1 MIRAWLD
8 LPAPGIFAVLIIL
21 YFGSSLVLSL
31 IAFRSRLTKPIMSLT
46 GVVAPFF
53 GSVAILFALLTGF
66 LANDVSERNRRA
78 HRAVEAEAGEIHNLH
93 TLSVASASDM
103 QSIRKAIKVYVASV
117 VTDEW
122 PAMDKGQTSPLT
134 GTAYDDL
141 LREVSNPSIAKASG
155 PAVHSA
161 LLADALRIGSS
172 RNERVAIST
181 DHTNDLKWL
190 VVILLALFTQ
200 VAIALV
206 HLERPRAFAASMIV
220 FSSAVV
226 VALGIIALQEYPFN
240 GAFSVSPAPIAQL
253 LSLPEAVP
261 PHPLN

>member
-8 LPAPGIFAVLIIL
+8 LSAPGIFAVLIVL
-21 YFGSSLVLSL
+21 YFGFSLLLALV
-31 IAFRSRLTKPIMSLT
+31 AFRSRLTRPIMSLN

-78 HRAVEAEAGEIHNLH
+78 HRAVETEAGEIHNLH

-103 QSIRKAIKVYVASV
+103 QSIRTAIKAYVASV

-122 PAMDKGQTSPLT
+122 PAMDKGQNSPLT
-134 GTAYDDL
+134 AAAYDEL
-141 LREVSNPSIAKASG
+141 LHEVSNPSIAKASG

-190 VVILLALFTQ
+190 VVILLAFITQ
-200 VAIALV
+200 AAIALV
-206 HLERPRAFAASMIV
+206 HLERPRAFIATMTV

-226 VALGIIALQEYPFN
+226 VTLGIIALQEYPFN
-240 GAFSVSPAPIAQL
+240 GAFRVSPAPLVQL
-253 LSLPEAVP
+253 QSLPEAITP
-261 PHPLN
+261 RPLN

>member
-8 LPAPGIFAVLIIL
+8 LPAPGIFTALLIL
-21 YFGSSLVLSL
+21 YFGFSLSLAL
-31 IAFRSRLTKPIMSLT
+31 IAFRSRWTNPVMSLA

-66 LANDVSERNRRA
+66 LANDISERNRRA

-103 QSIRKAIKVYVASV
+103 QSIRKTIKAYVSSV
-117 VTDEW
+117 ITDEW
-122 PAMDKGQTSPLT
+122 PAMDQGRASPATSA
-134 GTAYDDL
+134 AYDDL

-161 LLADALRIGSS
+161 LLNSALRIGTS
-172 RNERVAIST
+172 RNERIAIST

-200 VAIALV
+200 AAIALV

-226 VALGIIALQEYPFN
+226 VTLGIIALQEYPFT
-240 GAFSVSPAPIAQL
+240 GAFRVSPAPLTQL
-253 LSLPEAVP
+253 LVLPEAIAP
-261 PHPLN
+261 RSLN

>member
-8 LPAPGIFAVLIIL
+8 LSAPGIFAVLIVL
-21 YFGSSLVLSL
+21 YFGFSLFLAL
-31 IAFRSRLTKPIMSLT
+31 IAFRSRLTRPIMSLN

-78 HRAVEAEAGEIHNLH
+78 HRAVETEAGEIHNLH

-103 QSIRKAIKVYVASV
+103 QSIRTAIKAYVASV

-122 PAMDKGQTSPLT
+122 PTLDRGQTSPVT
-134 GTAYDDL
+134 SAAYDEL
-141 LREVSNPSIAKASG
+141 LHEVSVPSIGKASG
-155 PAVHSA
+155 SAVQSA
-161 LLADALRIGSS
+161 LLGSALRIGTT

-190 VVILLALFTQ
+190 VVILLAFITQ

-206 HLERPRAFAASMIV
+206 HLERPRAFIATMTV
-220 FSSAVV
+220 FSCAVV
-226 VALGIIALQEYPFN
+226 VTLGIIALQEYPFN
-240 GAFSVSPAPIAQL
+240 GAFRVSPTPIAQL
-253 LSLPEAVP
+253 LSLPEAVAP
-261 PHPLN
+261 RPLN

>member
-8 LPAPGIFAVLIIL
+8 LPAPGIFAALIIL
-21 YFGSSLVLSL
+21 YFGFSLCLAL
-31 IAFRSRLTKPIMSLT
+31 IAFRSRLARPITSLT

-53 GSVAILFALLTGF
+53 GSVAILFALLTGLSRQRCQRAQPPRTSRGSRRKPVKF
-66 LANDVSERNRRA
+66 TTCIRSAWHRPRTCSPSRRA
-78 HRAVEAEAGEIHNLH
+78 I
-93 TLSVASASDM
+93 
-103 QSIRKAIKVYVASV
+103 KAYVASV

-134 GTAYDDL
+134 GAAYDEL
-141 LREVSNPSIAKASG
+141 LHEVSNPSIAKASG

-226 VALGIIALQEYPFN
+226 VTLGIVALQEYPFN
-240 GAFSVSPAPIAQL
+240 GAFRVSPAPIAQL
-253 LSLPEAVP
+253 LSLPETITRVP
-261 PHPLN
+261 

>member
-1 MIRAWLD
+1 MIRTWLD
-8 LPAPGIFAVLIIL
+8 LPAPGIFAALIIL
-21 YFGSSLVLSL
+21 YFGFSLSLAL
-31 IAFRSRLTKPIMSLT
+31 IAFRSRLTRPVMSLT

-78 HRAVEAEAGEIHNLH
+78 HRAVETEAGEIHNLH

-103 QSIRKAIKVYVASV
+103 QSIRTAIKAYVSSV

-134 GTAYDDL
+134 SAAYDQL

-161 LLADALRIGSS
+161 LLAEALRISTT
-172 RNERVAIST
+172 RNERIAIST

-190 VVILLALFTQ
+190 VVILLGLFTQ
-200 VAIALV
+200 AAIALV
-206 HLERPRAFAASMIV
+206 HLERPRAFAASMTV

-226 VALGIIALQEYPFN
+226 VTLGIIALQEYPFN
-240 GAFSVSPAPIAQL
+240 GAFRVSPAPLAQL
-253 LSLPEAVP
+253 LSLPEAITP
-261 PHPLN
+261 RPLN